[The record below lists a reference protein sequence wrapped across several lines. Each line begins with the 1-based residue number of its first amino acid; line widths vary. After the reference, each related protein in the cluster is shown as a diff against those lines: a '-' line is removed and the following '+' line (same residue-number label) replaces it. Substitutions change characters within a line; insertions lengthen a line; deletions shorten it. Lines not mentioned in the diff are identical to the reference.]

1 MERASHFQCVVLLQD
16 WDVPIPTSFADSLP
30 EAVAAF
36 TYLVRT
42 ISSPAAPSPYGSP
55 SFSPRGNPFPP
66 YAFPRYPHSPINL
79 PFQSPQPVF
88 SPNSPYAHSGY
99 SQPTDSS
106 VYNSPIRSNF
116 YPDPGIRNYSG
127 SFAST
132 PSYVSAQEHFYSN
145 SGTPNRTT
153 QNSTISSAGG
163 SSSRRRFN
171 TSSRDDWI
179 ERALADPWADIT
191 PTQTPDAGCLVSRPL
206 AQRHTVLFAPRD
218 GNCKSERMW
227 TERDP
232 SELPPKRS
240 SLVNPVDPSDVD
252 LSVP

>member
-1 MERASHFQCVVLLQD
+1 MYNYSPRLNFPPSDRGPPPGLFPNASTPMNPVFH
-16 WDVPIPTSFADSLP
+16 PPP
-30 EAVAAF
+30 
-36 TYLVRT
+36 
-42 ISSPAAPSPYGSP
+42 SPAAPSPYGSP

-66 YAFPRYPHSPINL
+66 YAFPRNPHSPINL

-88 SPNSPYAHSGY
+88 LPNSPYAHSGY

-106 VYNSPIRSNF
+106 AYNSPIRSNF

-145 SGTPNRTT
+145 SGTPNRAT

-171 TSSRDDWI
+171 TSNRDDWI

-191 PTQTPDAGCLVSRPL
+191 PIQTPDAGCLVSRPL

-218 GNCKSERMW
+218 GHCKSERIW

-240 SLVNPVDPSDVD
+240 SLVNPVDLSDVD